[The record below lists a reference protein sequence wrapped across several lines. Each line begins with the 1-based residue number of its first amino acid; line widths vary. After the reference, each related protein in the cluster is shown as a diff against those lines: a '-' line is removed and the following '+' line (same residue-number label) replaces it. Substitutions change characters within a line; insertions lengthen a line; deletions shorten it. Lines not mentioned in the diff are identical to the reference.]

1 MNNTDKILSSID
13 HLKQAEAPAHFYA
26 GIRAKMQREQKSSV
40 PAKFSLKPAYAMLVL
55 VLFLI
60 LNISILSVTNKKS
73 EKTEDT
79 SGMQAF
85 AREYNLT
92 TQAFGQ

>member
-13 HLKQAEAPAHFYA
+13 QLKRAAAPDHFYA
-26 GIRAKMQREQKSSV
+26 GVRAKMQREQKSNTV
-40 PAKFSLKPAYAMLVL
+40 AGFILKPAYVMMVL
-55 VLFLI
+55 AVFLI
-60 LNISILSVTNKKS
+60 VNISVLSIANKKTD
-73 EKTEDT
+73 KAEDI
-79 SGMQAF
+79 SGTQAF